1 MPQSIGGGLIFPGS
15 LDTNQVSDMFTNT
28 GSEGSG
34 SRWATS
40 PAMDRVFLPNRM
52 RILKEFLEIGKAPE
66 HSN

>member
-1 MPQSIGGGLIFPGS
+1 VPQSIGGGLIFPGA
-15 LDTNQVSDMFTNT
+15 LDTNQVHDLFTNT
-28 GSEGSG
+28 GTEGSG

-40 PAMDRVFLPNRM
+40 PAMEKVFLPNRM